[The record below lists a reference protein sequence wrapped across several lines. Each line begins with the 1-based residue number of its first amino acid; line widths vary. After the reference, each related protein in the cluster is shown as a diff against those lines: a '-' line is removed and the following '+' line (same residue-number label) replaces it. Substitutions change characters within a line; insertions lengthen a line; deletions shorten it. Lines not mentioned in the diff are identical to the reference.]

1 MKKKAIG
8 TLVAVILL
16 AAITLAA
23 CGGGLT
29 APAPTLDGNT
39 VKWEAVK
46 GASKYIVSVNGKT
59 TETEELSYTLTVTE
73 PGNYV
78 ITVSASDGKETKTSA
93 ELTYTVK
100 GTLSAPVITLSGNKV
115 SWNAV
120 PNATGYEVYVDGTLK
135 ATVTAT
141 NYSMPLNMEVGD
153 YVVTVKAKGGDL
165 YKDSASSNSVTF
177 NVKPAEPVTQPLGK
191 ATIAIDGR
199 TVTWNAV
206 DNATAYDVYVN
217 GVKNATVTATQYV
230 FAGRTAGNYEITVKA
245 TAPGSS
251 AYTEGEAS
259 NAVNY
264 TVAALDLTKPVVAYI
279 VGTKAMTDFDGNA
292 RIKQTATAWDEL
304 VADSDYAAYAW
315 RLEANG
321 EYYKIKVANGAY
333 LTAIRGENRAF
344 YAAAENTDNQ
354 LWSFETTD
362 GGYFIR
368 NKAYGG
374 ELLCAGDVGTDV
386 IHFFS
391 PADNV
396 AAQTWSLFNV
406 EVTFGQ
412 DIEILAAPVLELN
425 GNVVTWTAVEHAMGY
440 EVYVNGKLD
449 DTVTEP
455 TYTINATEE
464 GYFAVT
470 VKAVGGSDYLPSLMS
485 NQVQYMH
492 STLDLTK
499 PVIATYAYEEH
510 DYVAEIGTD
519 GYLAFKLR
527 SDVAEADLY
536 KYVWYL
542 EKDGD
547 LYKIKLYNGKYATWT
562 GDKSGFL
569 EVSANAA
576 ATGTSQQWH
585 FAPDGLNE
593 YRLFN
598 KAHSVQWS
606 SGSWTYYF
614 SAGEEFSLKFTNGA
628 PAKWKLT
635 QSDIEF
641 VEKTALAAPQASL
654 TDKTVTWQAVDNA
667 VSYNVFVNGE
677 LKLNVKANE
686 TLSYTI
692 DDSVKGLYK
701 VVIVAVADENGLYL
715 DSEGSAEIRYDN
727 RNLFDSPV
735 VAYYNDANQT
745 LGSLNEDG
753 TLGVGAKYDTVTD
766 YTDYLWTVEKITE
779 GAGSGYYRIKL
790 ANGKYLSHYD
800 NPNSGEVAQTIAAE
814 DNVSD
819 SKQWWNLVE
828 DTSKENAYKLQ
839 NVYFSNYYQ
848 NVYLGEWY
856 GVYKYNGACQSW
868 TFFNWE
874 APVEA

>member
-115 SWNAV
+115 SWSAV

-135 ATVTAT
+135 TTVTAT

-177 NVKPAEPVTQPLGK
+177 NVKPAESVTQPLGK

-412 DIEILAAPVLELN
+412 DFEILAAPVIELN

-562 GDKSGFL
+562 GTNSGQL
-569 EVSANAA
+569 EISANASA
-576 ATGTSQQWH
+576 AGTSQQWH

-598 KAHSVQWS
+598 KAHSDRWS
-606 SGSWTYYF
+606 GGNWQYYF
-614 SAGEEFSLKFTNGA
+614 SADGELNLKFTDNA

-667 VSYNVFVNGE
+667 VSYNVYVNGE

-735 VAYYNDANQT
+735 VAYYNVDGGAKNKV
-745 LGSLNEDG
+745 LNVSDDG
-753 TLGVGAKYDTVTD
+753 TLVFGNTYDTITD
-766 YTDYLWTVEKITE
+766 FSEIQWTVEQVE
-779 GAGSGYYRIKL
+779 FNGSKYYMIKL
-790 ANGKYLSHYD
+790 ANGKYLSYYD
-800 NPNSGEVAQTIAAE
+800 NPNPGHVAGTIAA
-814 DNVSD
+814 DKDVD
-819 SKQWWNLVE
+819 DAKQMWILVE
-828 DTSKENAYKLQ
+828 DGTSGTSFKLENLHLKNNGYP
-839 NVYFSNYYQ
+839 
-848 NVYLGEWY
+848 NVYLGEYWGAAKFD
-856 GVYKYNGACQSW
+856 GVCGSW
-868 TFFNWE
+868 TFVNVQ
-874 APVEA
+874 A

>member
-8 TLVAVILL
+8 TLIAVLLL

-78 ITVSASDGKETKTSA
+78 ITVSASDGKETKTSK

-153 YVVTVKAKGGDL
+153 YAVTVKAKGGDL
-165 YKDSASSNSVTF
+165 YKDSAASNSVTF

-259 NAVNY
+259 NAVQY

-292 RIKQTATAWDEL
+292 RIKQTATAWDGL
-304 VADSDYAAYAW
+304 SADSDYAAYAW

-333 LTAIRGENRAF
+333 LTAVAGTNRAF

-362 GGYFIR
+362 GGYYIR

-374 ELLCAGDVGTDV
+374 EVLCAGDVGTDV
-386 IHFFS
+386 IHFYS
-391 PADNV
+391 LADNRSY
-396 AAQTWSLFNV
+396 QTWSLFNV

-412 DIEILAAPVLELN
+412 DIEMLAAPVLELN
-425 GNVVTWTAVEHAMGY
+425 GNVVTWTAVEHATGY
-440 EVYVNGKLD
+440 EVYVNGKLA

-470 VKAVGGSDYLPSLMS
+470 VKAVGGSDYLSSLMS

-499 PVIATYAYEEH
+499 PVIATYAYDGR

-542 EKDGD
+542 EADGD

-562 GDKSGFL
+562 GTNSGQL
-569 EVSANAA
+569 EISANASA
-576 ATGTSQQWH
+576 AGTSQQWH
-585 FAPDGLNE
+585 FALDGLNE
-593 YRLFN
+593 YKLFN

-606 SGSWTYYF
+606 GGSWTYYF
-614 SAGEEFSLKFTNGA
+614 SAGEGFSLKFTDNA

-641 VEKTALAAPQASL
+641 VEKTALAAPQATL

-667 VSYNVFVNGE
+667 VSYNVYVNGE
-677 LKLNVKANE
+677 LKLNVKSNE

-715 DSEGSAEIRYDN
+715 DSEGSSEIRYDN

-745 LGSLNEDG
+745 LGKLNDDG
-753 TLGVGAKYDTVTD
+753 TLGIGAKYDTVTD

-800 NPNSGEVAQTIAAE
+800 NPNSGEVSQTIAAD
-814 DNVSD
+814 DNASD

-828 DTSKENAYKLQ
+828 DTGKENAYKLQ
-839 NVYFSNYYQ
+839 NVYFSNFYP

-856 GVYKYNGACQSW
+856 GVYKYSGACQSW